1 MDAESI
7 FAPRRRLVASVLGPG
22 AFPATAHPGLV
33 WDRYLPVWKK
43 DASRPERLDTLLQP
57 LQDFVKGF
65 KERGNDAGAKLL
77 LQDLHGRQRRFLAGV
92 GPAEKPGGG
101 TEWVFKVQW
110 RLALGLGL
118 DHPTENGFV
127 FDPLVG
133 VPYLPG
139 SAVKGLCHRQALLE
153 KLEDQLDADTLRALF
168 GSVDPLD
175 EAGGESFARGGIV
188 FLDAYPEAWPELVVD
203 IVNCHHPLY
212 YGGKSKGS
220 VPRETEDPQPA
231 FFLAV
236 KDGTGFVF
244 RLKALPGVEAARLLE
259 RAGNLLAD
267 ALGTLGIGAKTAA
280 GYGAMVPPR
289 QDPTADAGGT
299 AYASLRREI
308 AGFSER
314 DAGRV
319 DALLTRLATLEDEA
333 QRAELVAQLYAKTK
347 SNKKAKDKLRSH
359 PLLGRYCR

>member
-1 MDAESI
+1 MDAEALL
-7 FAPRRRLVASVLGPG
+7 APRRKTVAGLFGTGTLPSH
-22 AFPATAHPGLV
+22 AHPGLV
-33 WDRYLPVWKK
+33 WDRYLPIWEGAANAPRRVEK
-43 DASRPERLDTLLQP
+43 LLPP
-57 LQDFVKGF
+57 LQAFVKDF
-65 KERGNDAGAKLL
+65 KARGKEAEALLKELHQRQHRLIEAAAKS
-77 LQDLHGRQRRFLAGV
+77 
-92 GPAEKPGGG
+92 KPSG
-101 TEWVFKVQW
+101 TERIFEAQW
-110 RLALGLGL
+110 RLAMGLGL

-133 VPYLPG
+133 VPFIPG
-139 SAVKGLCHRQALLE
+139 SAVKGLCHRQALLDDMDSE
-153 KLEDQLDADTLRALF
+153 LIRALF

-175 EAGGESFARGGIV
+175 ETSGERHAHGGVV
-188 FLDAYPEAWPELVVD
+188 FLDAYPAEWPELVVD
-203 IVNCHHPLY
+203 IVNCHHPFY
-212 YGGKSKGS
+212 YGGKSKDS
-220 VPRETEDPQPA
+220 VPQETEDPKPA

-236 KDGTGFVF
+236 KEGTGFVF
-244 RLKALPGVEAARLLE
+244 RLKALPGGEAPRLLE
-259 RAGNLLAD
+259 RAGTLLAD

-333 QRAELVAQLYAKTK
+333 QRAELAAQLYAKVK
-347 SNKKAKDKLRSH
+347 SNNKAKNKLRSH
-359 PLLGRYCR
+359 PVLGRYCS